1 MSSPRSPA
9 IVTGYTRVYNP
20 QTVPVRRFTI
30 AAAAALSLAAATA
43 SGQSSPPRPV
53 LLDIAPHVSAERV
66 TAGERFN
73 VTLALT
79 PAAGI
84 HVYAPD
90 VVDYKPIVLTIKPQP
105 GLVVRDVTY
114 PPPEKYFYAP
124 LKQTVDVYQKPFNVV
139 QQLALVIQSMKVAFV
154 RTPLKGVSSVTVQG
168 TLNYQACNEKI
179 CFPPRTVP
187 VTWTVAIKEP

>member
-1 MSSPRSPA
+1 
-9 IVTGYTRVYNP
+9 
-20 QTVPVRRFTI
+20 VPVRRFTI

-66 TAGERFN
+66 TAGEHFN

-139 QQLALVIQSMKVAFV
+139 QQLALDGSAAG
-154 RTPLKGVSSVTVQG
+154 RRALKGVSSVTVQG